1 MWLLGL
7 QCARDVHQYVCQDKS
22 SAHEYRNCYLC
33 RSESGTRTPK
43 CEDKCLFSPTVVSC
57 SPFVG
62 SCPPWDNFE
71 LGPGVNLKSNKYLMT
86 LQPLAALQTA
96 TLDCRDGY
104 ELDNTVADSVVLAG
118 LESLGSLEVQAA
130 KTYPPPARSA
140 TTNIQLPLVGASLEI
155 PPGAWPVGVGP
166 LSATIFDLRDDS
178 VRRAGSLT
186 RYGAVRRADGGVI
199 LSQTVNL
206 GPDGS
211 LNGPV
216 TLKLPFDPVQAAPYR
231 NRLFGANPQPQS
243 SPLDACLP
251 SSSGCFVSASTRLTS
266 LVSELRIWRLDVI
279 SGIWSVKPP
288 PQGLSADQSVNWDSG
303 F

>member
-1 MWLLGL
+1 M
-7 QCARDVHQYVCQDKS
+7 A
-22 SAHEYRNCYLC
+22 
-33 RSESGTRTPK
+33 
-43 CEDKCLFSPTVVSC
+43 
-57 SPFVG
+57 
-62 SCPPWDNFE
+62 
-71 LGPGVNLKSNKYLMT
+71 

-155 PPGAWPVGVGP
+155 PPGSWPVGVGP
-166 LSATIFDLRDDS
+166 LSATVFDLRDDS

-206 GPDGS
+206 GPDGP

-243 SPLDACLP
+243 SPLDAACHYHLVAL
-251 SSSGCFVSASTRLTS
+251 CFVGASTPLTV

-288 PQGLSADQSVNWDSG
+288 PQGLSADQSVNWASG